1 MFTSL
6 FLFSFG
12 RDCSEWYVVKA
23 VDIGDVGGLS
33 ALLLFFMGGNRA
45 GYNDRFGVGGRMT
58 RGRTLWFFGTGVR
71 LLLGFSYVI
80 CSCPG

>member
-6 FLFSFG
+6 FLFSSG
-12 RDCSEWYVVKA
+12 SDSSEWYVVNV

-33 ALLLFFMGGNRA
+33 ALLLLFTGGNRV
-45 GYNDRFGVGGRMT
+45 GYNGRLGVGART
-58 RGRTLWFFGTGVR
+58 IRRRTLWFCGTGVK
-71 LLLGFSYVI
+71 LLLGYVI

>member
-12 RDCSEWYVVKA
+12 RDSSEWYVVNA

-33 ALLLFFMGGNRA
+33 ALLLLFMGGNRA

-58 RGRTLWFFGTGVR
+58 RGRTLWFCGTGVK
-71 LLLGFSYVI
+71 LLLGYVI

>member
-12 RDCSEWYVVKA
+12 RDSSEWYVVNA

-33 ALLLFFMGGNRA
+33 ALLLLFIGGNRA
-45 GYNDRFGVGGRMT
+45 GYNGRFGVGGRMT
-58 RGRTLWFFGTGVR
+58 RGRTLWFWRTGVK
-71 LLLGFSYVI
+71 LLLGYVI
-80 CSCPG
+80 CNCPG

>member
-12 RDCSEWYVVKA
+12 RDSSEWYA
-23 VDIGDVGGLS
+23 VNVADIGDVGGLS
-33 ALLLFFMGGNRA
+33 ALLLLFMGGNRA
-45 GYNDRFGVGGRMT
+45 GYNGRFGVGGRT
-58 RGRTLWFFGTGVR
+58 IRGRTLRFWGKVVR
-71 LLLGFSYVI
+71 LLLGYVI